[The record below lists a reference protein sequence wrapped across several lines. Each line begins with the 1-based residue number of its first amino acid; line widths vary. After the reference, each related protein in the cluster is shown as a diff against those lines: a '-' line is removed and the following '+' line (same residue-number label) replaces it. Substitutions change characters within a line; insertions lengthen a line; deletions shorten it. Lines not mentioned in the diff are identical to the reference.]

1 VVEPPLLEAPP
12 VPEDPLLPPVPVVPP
27 APGEEPLVPAPEE
40 PLVPAPE
47 EPLVPAPDEP
57 PVPAP
62 DEPLVPA
69 APVSDFFD
77 FALFFDFRFL
87 VVFLS
92 SGAASLDDAPGLPEA
107 PEVDVSGEDCLFCA
121 ISFACFSTE
130 AAFAGSVLV
139 VISLEGAC
147 AAVIPANVIN
157 EINKVKDTVF
167 ILTSII
173 RIMNYR

>member
-1 VVEPPLLEAPP
+1 
-12 VPEDPLLPPVPVVPP
+12 
-27 APGEEPLVPAPEE
+27 VPA
-40 PLVPAPE
+40 A
-47 EPLVPAPDEP
+47 
-57 PVPAP
+57 
-62 DEPLVPA
+62 PA

-77 FALFFDFRFL
+77 FALFLAFRFL
-87 VVFLS
+87 VAFLS
-92 SGAASLDDAPGLPEA
+92 GVPSLADAPELPEA
-107 PEVDVSGEDCLFCA
+107 PEVAASGEDCLFCA

-157 EINKVKDTVF
+157 ETNKVKDTVF

>member
-1 VVEPPLLEAPP
+1 M
-12 VPEDPLLPPVPVVPP
+12 P
-27 APGEEPLVPAPEE
+27 APDEPLVPAPEE
-40 PLVPAPE
+40 PLVPAPD

-62 DEPLVPA
+62 DEPLVPAAPA

>member
-1 VVEPPLLEAPP
+1 
-12 VPEDPLLPPVPVVPP
+12 VPP
-27 APGEEPLVPAPEE
+27 APGEEPLVPAPD
-40 PLVPAPE
+40 

-57 PVPAP
+57 
-62 DEPLVPA
+62 LVPSA
-69 APVSDFFD
+69 AAGFFD

-157 EINKVKDTVF
+157 EINKVKDIVF

>member
-1 VVEPPLLEAPP
+1 MVEPPLLEAPP

-27 APGEEPLVPAPEE
+27 APGEEPLVPAPD
-40 PLVPAPE
+40 